1 MKKVFTLFLVV
12 LCLTAFCFNTADSK
26 TRRTS
31 HKAKTSRTSN
41 VKDKATQTAM
51 KAASD
56 MLYDVANEKLERF
69 NWITVDE
76 IPELFH
82 PKQDKNLKKWYE
94 IFENK
99 ERDVL
104 PLLIDFKKEGSAVG
118 LDWNDMTITDIHYR
132 VGEFDDEFGAQE
144 IKGYIFVKSK
154 GKPFRIFFK
163 RGFMLNG
170 EWRVMMLRSVE
181 QTSKIPDDYPKSG
194 ENK

>member
-1 MKKVFTLFLVV
+1 MFV
-12 LCLTAFCFNTADSK
+12 LALTTSISCTASSK
-26 TRRTS
+26 TRKTS
-31 HKAKTSRTSN
+31 HKAKTSLTSK

-56 MLYDVANEKLERF
+56 MLYDVAIEKLERF

-82 PKQDKNLKKWYE
+82 PKQDYMLKECYE
-94 IFENK
+94 AYGDSEG
-99 ERDVL
+99 VL
-104 PLLIDFKKEGSAVG
+104 LPSLIDFKKKGRDVG
-118 LDWNDMTITDIHYR
+118 IDWNDVTVTDIHYR
-132 VGEFDDEFGAQE
+132 VGEFDDDFGAQE

-170 EWRVMMLRSVE
+170 EWRSMLLRSVE
-181 QTSKIPDDYPKSG
+181 QTSRIPDEYPKSG